1 MLFNLLSSL
10 LGAAILSNVILQG
23 VGLEAIKDRE
33 IRVKPVLVK
42 SSLISL
48 LALVV
53 FLVDYV
59 VLEFVLVPMDM
70 AFLNIIVLALLMIG
84 VNELYKLVT
93 DKTKFALPKEE
104 LFGLHSIVIIVGFM
118 GLSNVAFDEAFIQVI
133 GSLIGFIGL
142 SILLTMIQSRMRVN
156 PLIKSFKGLPILL
169 IILGLIAL
177 VFSGLAGLF

>member
-1 MLFNLLSSL
+1 
-10 LGAAILSNVILQG
+10 
-23 VGLEAIKDRE
+23 
-33 IRVKPVLVK
+33 
-42 SSLISL
+42 
-48 LALVV
+48 
-53 FLVDYV
+53 
-59 VLEFVLVPMDM
+59 
-70 AFLNIIVLALLMIG
+70 MIG

-118 GLSNVAFDEAFIQVI
+118 GLSNVAFDEAFIQVV